1 MKFPSEYRVLCFFE
15 KQLEL
20 ATSTEAA
27 ETLKTPKSTT
37 VDTIKWLRNEG
48 YLQDGMKP
56 VNGIDTMSYRLTPAG
71 KRRLKEIKTE
81 RLLFAITA
89 INTLTTVASLIT
101 AILGLVIAAA

>member
-15 KQLEL
+15 KQLEV

-37 VDTIKWLRNEG
+37 VDTVKWLRGEG
-48 YLQDGMKP
+48 YLQGEMKP

-71 KRRLKEIKTE
+71 KRRLKELKTE
-81 RLLFAITA
+81 RRLFAITA
-89 INTLTTVASLIT
+89 INTLTTVASLVI